1 MPSGW
6 IVELRGRRAG
16 QTLMLSQHFA
26 VAIEDEA
33 AALSAVVPFGK
44 GLFDVRITAKTAI
57 SETALRAL
65 VVRPGGVRRH

>member
-16 QTLMLSQHFA
+16 QTLVLSQQFA

-33 AALSAVVPFGK
+33 AALNAVARFGK
-44 GLFDVRITAKTAI
+44 DLFDVRITAKTAI
-57 SETALRAL
+57 SENVLRAL
-65 VVRPGGVRRH
+65 VIGPGGVRRH